1 MYLAQAFYRHVP
13 GLILTL
19 ALSLSACASKAPVE
33 AEKGSQTSAATKDTS
48 AAKNPSSAEKVRPQ
62 RVEKG
67 QKTKVEAAKKS
78 PLKQAIANDALE
90 VEASCGQCNFG
101 LTEPKGC
108 DLALR
113 IDGKAYFV
121 DGSHI
126 DDHGDAH
133 AERGMCNAI
142 RRAAVVGEIVN
153 ARFVATHFQLID

>member
-1 MYLAQAFYRHVP
+1 MHLAQAFYRHLP
-13 GLILTL
+13 GLILML

-33 AEKGSQTSAATKDTS
+33 AEKESQSSAATQEAS
-48 AAKNPSSAEKVRPQ
+48 AAKHPSSAENVRPQ

-67 QKTKVEAAKKS
+67 QGTQVEAAR
-78 PLKQAIANDALE
+78 PLRQAIPNDALE

-108 DLALR
+108 DLAVR
-113 IDGKAYFV
+113 IEGKAYFV

-133 AERGMCNAI
+133 ATRGLCNAI
-142 RRAAVVGEIVN
+142 RRAAVVGDIVN
-153 ARFVATHFQLID
+153 ARFVATRFELID